1 MAFQELRR
9 HSNTFRPPLQIP
21 FNRPKQGRESW
32 LYVKGY
38 KICRKGFAKNM
49 EPCKPAGLIS
59 KKYGAMQVCMKG
71 FAKNMGPCKP
81 AGLISKKY
89 GTMQACIRGSWKNME
104 LCKPAWPNLEKNW
117 HNPIV
122 LTQIRDDNITW
133 ERSLPHGWEH
143 FLSMK
148 TTVATWQEI
157 CSITAHYWEI
167 LPHHRTS
174 KIVVPMI
181 LWTIR
186 Y

>member
-59 KKYGAMQVCMKG
+59 KKYGTMQVCRKG
-71 FAKNMGPCKP
+71 FAKNMEPCKP

-104 LCKPAWPNLEKNW
+104 PCKPAELISKKYGAMQACMAKFGKKLAQPNSSYSNNRRQY
-117 HNPIV
+117 HMGTI
-122 LTQIRDDNITW
+122 I
-133 ERSLPHGWEH
+133 
-143 FLSMK
+143 
-148 TTVATWQEI
+148 ATWVR
-157 CSITAHYWEI
+157 ALY
-167 LPHHRTS
+167 
-174 KIVVPMI
+174 
-181 LWTIR
+181 
-186 Y
+186 

>member
-1 MAFQELRR
+1 MCQKLHFGTSSSVNVNNKNNAVKHPQASLPVSWHFRNFEGIPTLFALPFKSRSIAPNKVGKVDYMWRGTKSAGRDLQKIWNLANQRDWFQ
-9 HSNTFRPPLQIP
+9 
-21 FNRPKQGRESW
+21 
-32 LYVKGY
+32 
-38 KICRKGFAKNM
+38 
-49 EPCKPAGLIS
+49 
-59 KKYGAMQVCMKG
+59 
-71 FAKNMGPCKP
+71 
-81 AGLISKKY
+81 
-89 GTMQACIRGSWKNME
+89 KNME
-104 LCKPAWPNLEKNW
+104 LCKPAWPNLGKNW

-143 FLSMK
+143 FISMK

-167 LPHHRTS
+167 LPHRTS

-186 Y
+186 YKESVNYV